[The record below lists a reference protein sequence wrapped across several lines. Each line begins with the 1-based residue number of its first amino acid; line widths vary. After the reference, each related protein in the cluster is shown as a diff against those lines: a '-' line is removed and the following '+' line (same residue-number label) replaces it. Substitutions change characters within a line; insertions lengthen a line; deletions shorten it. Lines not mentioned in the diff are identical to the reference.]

1 VEFYLVLLALIFVAF
16 SAFLVFIK
24 YKEEKQKKDIEKP
37 IEKPIETPVKFTAY
51 NIRPTP
57 ITVELT
63 IPREELLI
71 RPQEAVDKELGRQL
85 AKEVIKYADITTEE
99 NMMNFTTRIRA
110 RVWVVKD
117 FGRTGNF

>member
-1 VEFYLVLLALIFVAF
+1 MEFYLVFLALILAAF

-37 IEKPIETPVKFTAY
+37 IETPLQFTAY

-63 IPREELLI
+63 IPREELLV
-71 RPQEAVDKELGRQL
+71 RSLETVDKEICRLL
-85 AKEVIKYADITTEE
+85 AKEVIKFADITTEE
-99 NMMNFTTRIRA
+99 DKMNFTTRLRA

>member
-1 VEFYLVLLALIFVAF
+1 MELYLVLLALIFAAF

-37 IEKPIETPVKFTAY
+37 IETPVKFTAY

-57 ITVELT
+57 ITAELI
-63 IPREELLI
+63 IPDEDMRLMPLES
-71 RPQEAVDKELGRQL
+71 VNKMLGREL
-85 AKEVIKYADITTEE
+85 AEEVLKCAEISNER
-99 NMMNFTTRIRA
+99 NMMNCTTRLRA

-117 FGRTGNF
+117 FNRPADL